1 MFVDKKRFRGSIG
14 VAEWFHNLCALR
26 FDILRSSSELHKNQL
41 VHHKHIYCHLFF
53 NTISYIL
60 HKLFSWAIRLDL
72 HFSFDDERIWAFIP
86 LTPSHTVRLVVIT
99 VEVRVTTVL
108 QIVWKPPS
116 AKVFSTVCVFFIYC
130 WKLGVVIA
138 NKRIVGISF
147 K

>member
-1 MFVDKKRFRGSIG
+1 MFVDKRRFRGSIG

-86 LTPSHTVRLVVIT
+86 LSPSHTSRLVVIT

-108 QIVWKPPS
+108 QT
-116 AKVFSTVCVFFIYC
+116 F
-130 WKLGVVIA
+130 
-138 NKRIVGISF
+138 
-147 K
+147 